1 MDKQKAIETFL
12 DSVEKLTRLPLITD
26 AEMDGLFGE
35 EVAALLAELNRSN
48 REEKV
53 CQNCENRCC
62 QAISCEFYIPE
73 FDQCPIYDFRP
84 AVCRLH
90 FCHRFEI
97 ADNSVMK
104 DLADVFFDSLVAA
117 DRNGSNKV
125 RLFDSPPLAICSP
138 DLIAVTSP
146 WLDKVREGTL
156 NHKEAA
162 KLIRQE
168 AEKYRIK
175 DTDS

>member
-1 MDKQKAIETFL
+1 MNKQQAIETFL
-12 DSVEKLTRLPLITD
+12 DRLEKLTRLPLITD
-26 AEMDGLFGE
+26 AEMNGLFGE
-35 EVAALLAELNRSN
+35 EVAALLAELNRYN
-48 REEKV
+48 REEQV

-62 QAISCEFYIPE
+62 QAISCEFYVPE

-90 FCHRFEI
+90 FCHRFHI

-104 DLADVFFDSLVAA
+104 DLADIFFDSLVAA
-117 DRNGSNKV
+117 DRHGSNRV

-138 DLIAVTSP
+138 DFIAATSP

-156 NHKEAA
+156 NHEEAA
-162 KLIRQE
+162 ELIRQE
-168 AEKYRIK
+168 AEKYRIN
-175 DTDS
+175 DTNS